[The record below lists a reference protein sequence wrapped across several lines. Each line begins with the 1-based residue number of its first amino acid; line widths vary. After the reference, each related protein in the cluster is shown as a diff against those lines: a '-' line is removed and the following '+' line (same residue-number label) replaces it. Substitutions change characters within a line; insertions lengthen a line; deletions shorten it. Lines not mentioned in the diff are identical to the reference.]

1 MARKPATKPKPL
13 KAVRTPPTALVP
25 IKLEDVP
32 VLVDLDADL
41 NKKELRFCEYYF
53 NAVSAEKKVTKE
65 DGSEASQTAQELHLD
80 AILTAGR
87 RAGYEATGPVMQV
100 LGRRILQKF
109 ELSKDNSE
117 LMTYVGLGKIP
128 VILAMK
134 EIAMDSKQTG
144 QARSLVLGH
153 ATKCHGMQKDVVDS
167 RGARVIYY
175 EEAPACQSGGGRK
188 KGKKIAGDDD
198 QTITITGQVQDLC
211 PLCKQGI
218 FDAPCGP
225 AHKIMAEEMRD
236 QGDEDV

>member
-25 IKLEDVP
+25 IKLENVP

-41 NKKELRFCEYYF
+41 NTKELRFCEYYF
-53 NAVSAEKKVTKE
+53 NAVSAEKKVTQE
-65 DGSEASQTAQELHLD
+65 DGSQASQTAQELHLD
-80 AILTAGR
+80 AILAAGR
-87 RAGYEATGPVMQV
+87 KAGYEATGPVMQV

-175 EEAPACQSGGGRK
+175 EEALSCQPGRK

-198 QTITITGQVQDLC
+198 QTVTITGQVQDLC
-211 PLCKQGI
+211 PLCKQGM

-225 AHKIMAEEMRD
+225 AHKIMAEEMRG
-236 QGDEDV
+236 QEDEEA